1 MTQSTRT
8 DANSPDIVLR
18 KGAPEDAEDFARLV
32 NLGYAHIFKA
42 LYGISTIDCLKGM
55 FCLKKNHL
63 SFEHSYFAEVNGRI
77 AGIIMGVDLKTRKQG
92 WMRTRILMLRYIGA
106 PFLVKMIQLL
116 KGAIKKDFFPGTMGE
131 EEYYFGYLVVYPQF
145 RGLHLGKKLIAKVE
159 DIAREMG
166 AVRIVGDVE
175 VENEVIIK
183 IVKELGYTVEE
194 NPQEM
199 TIGRDRFA
207 FFKIYKDL

>member
-1 MTQSTRT
+1 MTQSTHT
-8 DANSPDIVLR
+8 DAEPPDIVLR

-42 LYGISTIDCLKGM
+42 LYGISTIDPLKGM

-63 SFEHSYFAEVNGRI
+63 SFEHSYFAVVNGET
-77 AGIIMGVDLKTRKQG
+77 AGIIMGIDLRTRKQG
-92 WMRTRILMLRYIGA
+92 WMRTRILMLRFIGA

-131 EEYYFGYLVVYPQF
+131 AEYYFGYLAVYPQF
-145 RGLHLGKKLIAKVE
+145 RGLNLGRKLIAKE
-159 DIAREMG
+159 EEIAREMG
-166 AVRIVGDVE
+166 AARIVGDVE
-175 VENEVIIK
+175 VGNEVIIK

-194 NPQEM
+194 TPQEM
-199 TIGRDRFA
+199 IVGRDRFA
-207 FFKIYKDL
+207 FFRIYKDL